1 MATSFKINPERLRGL
16 GANIRETADQYKIEL
31 DTIYKCVDDMSTAWS
46 GEESQAYVNKV
57 YEYKEVLTALGNAI
71 ENHGTF
77 LNNTSTSAENLKNEL
92 REMAN
97 RMNTGADDL
106 G

>member
-1 MATSFKINPERLRGL
+1 MGTSFKINAERLRGL
-16 GANIRETADQYKIEL
+16 GANIRETADQYKVEL
-31 DTIYKCVDDMSTAWS
+31 DTIYNCVDSMSTAWS

-57 YEYKEVLTALGNAI
+57 YEYKETLIALGKAI

-77 LNNTSTSAENLKNEL
+77 LSNTSTSAENLKNEL

-97 RMNTGADDL
+97 RMNTGADDF